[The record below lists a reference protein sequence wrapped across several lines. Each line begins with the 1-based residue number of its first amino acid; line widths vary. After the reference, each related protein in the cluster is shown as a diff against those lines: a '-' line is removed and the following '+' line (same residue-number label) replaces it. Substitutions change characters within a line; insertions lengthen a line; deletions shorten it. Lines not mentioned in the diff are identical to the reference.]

1 MNAVYD
7 RVTELLIEKFGVP
20 AEDIA
25 VDATFEELDLDSLD
39 LVEFALA
46 AEEDL
51 GVRITDDEAEELA
64 TLGDAVALLERKGAA
79 GGTKQDAPAAA
90 GGSAG
95 GAAVS

>member
-7 RVTELLIEKFGVP
+7 KVTTLLIDKFGVP
-20 AEDIA
+20 AEDIRLEA
-25 VDATFEELDLDSLD
+25 SFDELDLDSLD

-51 GVRITDDEAEELA
+51 GVRITDDEAEELT
-64 TLGDAVALLERKGAA
+64 TLGDAVALLERKGAS
-79 GGTKQDAPAAA
+79 GTAPAAD
-90 GGSAG
+90 GE